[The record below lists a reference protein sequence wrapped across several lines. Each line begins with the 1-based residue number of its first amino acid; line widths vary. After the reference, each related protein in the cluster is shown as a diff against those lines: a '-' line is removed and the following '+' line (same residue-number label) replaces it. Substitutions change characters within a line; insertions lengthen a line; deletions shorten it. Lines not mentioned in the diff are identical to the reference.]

1 MNRSSGFRPTVM
13 LLSIVLT
20 CITVLAGCG
29 RQDAIP
35 LRVGV
40 VHALTGTMAANEAPL
55 VDAVRMAVD
64 EINAQGGLL
73 GRRVEVVVANSGSD
87 SLRAAKEVSRLIT
100 QEKVDVLFAC
110 WTSQCRKTVKPVV
123 ELNHH
128 LMFYPVQYEGL
139 EQSPNIIYTGSTANQ
154 QIIPGAHWALK
165 NLAGHTDKTGQTGNT
180 KRVFLVGSDYV
191 FPRLA
196 NHIIRDMVRFN
207 QAEVAGELYRPLG
220 SNDFSA
226 VAEAIRVAQPD
237 VVLNT
242 VNGDSNVAFF
252 RAMQQ
257 AGLSRMPIVSFS
269 VDASGLAAL
278 SAFGH
283 DPHYAVWG
291 YFQDLPGEAN
301 KRFVQAWQARK
312 GVNTPTSA
320 PTSDPIEAT
329 YVGVKLWAQAVTASG
344 SADLD
349 VVNLA
354 VARQSV
360 AAPSGIL
367 AVDAATRHLWKPVR
381 VGKVRAQG
389 GFEIV
394 FDLGERLKPEP
405 YPAYRTRSEWQAV
418 ADQAAIPVAV
428 VAESAR

>member
-165 NLAGHTDKTGQTGNT
+165 NLG

-220 SNDFSA
+220 SIDFAA

-278 SAFGH
+278 SAFDH

-405 YPAYRTRSEWQAV
+405 YPAYRARSEWQAV